1 MNSLVLG
8 GTSGIG
14 LATTELLRS
23 KGWSV
28 IAYGRNQ
35 YDVRYPSNRDEYNLK
50 QDAYKLGG
58 YDAFVYC
65 AGSLTE
71 VGLSAFAF
79 AMRFYDIP
87 TKHSSLFNHNC
98 CIIAVSSVAV
108 IKPAKV
114 NPDYAA
120 AKAALESYALTLKYS
135 DIAKQRN
142 WRVEVIMFD
151 LVHTRMFDLLPKPI
165 DMTNRVYITPEVA
178 AQRIVTLIG
187 VE

>member
-1 MNSLVLG
+1 MNALILG

-14 LATTELLRS
+14 LAITELLRS
-23 KGWSV
+23 KGWTV
-28 IAYGRNQ
+28 VAYGRAQ

-58 YDAFVYC
+58 YDAFIYC

-71 VGLSAFAF
+71 VGLMAFTYAF
-79 AMRFYDIP
+79 RFYDIP

-108 IKPAKV
+108 DRPAKV

-120 AKAALESYALTLKYS
+120 AKAALESYAITLKHS
-135 DIAKQRN
+135 AIAKQRI
-142 WRVEVIMFD
+142 WHVEIIRFD
-151 LVHTRMFDLLPKPI
+151 LVHTAMMSYLPTPI
-165 DMTNRVYITPEVA
+165 DMTNREYITPEVA

-187 VE
+187 VD